1 MALVGTTSLPMLLD
15 LFEAGKL
22 NITPMVTHGMRAR
35 RSDIL
40 KQSANKEFSPD
51 FKFVDVERAYEV
63 FGKAAETKALK
74 VNIEM

>member
-22 NITPMVTHGMRAR
+22 DVAPMVTHGMRAR
-35 RSDIL
+35 RSYIL
-40 KQSANKEFSPD
+40 KQSADKEFSPD
-51 FKFVDVERAYEV
+51 FKFADVEKAYEV
-63 FGKAAETKALK
+63 FGKAAETNALK

>member
-22 NITPMVTHGMRAR
+22 DIAPMVTHGMRAR
-35 RSDIL
+35 RSHIL
-40 KQSANKEFSPD
+40 KQSADKGNYPD
-51 FKFVDVERAYEV
+51 FKFADVERAYEV